1 MKFLTRLLLLAFA
14 FCVNSVYAQAWP
26 AKQITIVV
34 PFAPGGNIDIV
45 GRTIGKELALILK
58 QPIILENRPGAGGM
72 VGATYVAK
80 SKPDGYTFLV
90 SSNGLV
96 TTTLVRNDQQH
107 KDEDLVPVSLLTI
120 APSVI
125 ITNNNNPASN
135 LKEFITNLKASKD
148 NRVVFA
154 TPGVGTTP
162 HFVSGLLKIAADVD
176 IEPIPYKS
184 GNDTVTALIGG
195 QVQLASESTQV
206 VTAKIKAGMV
216 KALAVT
222 YDQRSSSLPDVPTTK
237 ELGYP
242 SIFITHFVGMMA
254 PAGTP
259 TDILEKMNQANQKAL
274 QAPEVRTIFNN
285 AGTLVVGGS
294 RASFAE
300 YMQKERERLKVVAL
314 DAKMI
319 Q

>member
-1 MKFLTRLLLLAFA
+1 MKFLTRLLVIAFA
-14 FCVNSVYAQAWP
+14 FGANSVYAQAWP

-45 GRTIGKELALILK
+45 GRTIGKELAVLLK

-72 VGATYVAK
+72 VGATFVAK

-125 ITNNNNPASN
+125 IANNNNPASN

-184 GNDTVTALIGG
+184 GSDTVTALIGG

-206 VTAKIKAGMV
+206 VSSKVKAGMV

-274 QAPEVRTIFNN
+274 QSPEVKAIFNN

-300 YMQKERERLKVVAL
+300 YMQKNESA
-314 DAKMI
+314 
-319 Q
+319 

>member
-1 MKFLTRLLLLAFA
+1 MKFLTRLLVIVFA
-14 FCVNSVYAQAWP
+14 FGVNSVYAQAWP

-58 QPIILENRPGAGGM
+58 QPIIIENRPGAGGM

-96 TTTLVRNDQQH
+96 TTTLIRNDQQH
-107 KDEDLVPVSLLTI
+107 KDEELVPVSLLTI

-125 ITNNNNPASN
+125 IANNNNPASN

-162 HFVSGLLKIAADVD
+162 HFVSALLKIAADVD

-206 VTAKIKAGMV
+206 VTSKIKAGMV

-274 QAPEVRTIFNN
+274 QSPEVRTIFNN

>member
-1 MKFLTRLLLLAFA
+1 MKFLTRLLVIVFA
-14 FCVNSVYAQAWP
+14 FGANGVYAQAWP

-58 QPIILENRPGAGGM
+58 QPIIIENRPGAGGM

-96 TTTLVRNDQQH
+96 TTTLIRNDQQH
-107 KDEDLVPVSLLTI
+107 KDEELVPVSLLTI

-125 ITNNNNPASN
+125 IANNNNPASN

-162 HFVSGLLKIAADVD
+162 HFVSALLKIATDVD

-206 VTAKIKAGMV
+206 VTSKIKAGMV

-274 QAPEVRTIFNN
+274 QSPEVRTIFNN

-314 DAKMI
+314 DAKMN

>member
-1 MKFLTRLLLLAFA
+1 MKFLTRLLVIAFA
-14 FCVNSVYAQAWP
+14 FGANSVYAQAWP

-45 GRTIGKELALILK
+45 GRTIGKELAVLLK

-72 VGATYVAK
+72 VGATFVAK

-125 ITNNNNPASN
+125 IANNNNPASN

-184 GNDTVTALIGG
+184 GSDTVTALIGG

-206 VTAKIKAGMV
+206 VSSKVKAGMV

-274 QAPEVRTIFNN
+274 QSPEVKAIFNN

-300 YMQKERERLKVVAL
+300 YMQKERERLRVVAL

>member
-1 MKFLTRLLLLAFA
+1 MKFLTRLLVIAFA
-14 FCVNSVYAQAWP
+14 FGVNSVYAQAWP

-45 GRTIGKELALILK
+45 GRTIGKELTLILK
-58 QPIILENRPGAGGM
+58 QPIIIENKPGAGGM

-125 ITNNNNPASN
+125 IANNNNPASN

-206 VTAKIKAGMV
+206 VSSKIKAGMV

-274 QAPEVRTIFNN
+274 QSHEVKTIFNN

-300 YMQKERERLKVVAL
+300 YMQKERERLRVVAL

>member
-1 MKFLTRLLLLAFA
+1 MTFLTRLLTIVLLFSA
-14 FCVNSVYAQAWP
+14 NGVYAQAWP
-26 AKQITIVV
+26 AKQINIVV

-45 GRTIGKELALILK
+45 ARTVGKELSLILK
-58 QPIILENRPGAGGM
+58 QTVIVENRPGAGGM

-80 SKPDGYTFLV
+80 SKPDGYTFLM

-96 TTTLVRNDQQH
+96 TTTLIRNDQQH
-107 KDEDLVPVSLLTI
+107 KDDELVPVTLLTV

-125 ITNNNNPASN
+125 IANNNNPASN

-154 TPGVGTTP
+154 TAGVGTTP
-162 HFVSGLLKIAADVD
+162 HFVSALFKIAADADV
-176 IEPIPYKS
+176 EPIPYKS
-184 GNDTVTALIGG
+184 GVDTVTALIGG
-195 QVQLASESTQV
+195 QVQLAAESTQV
-206 VTAKIKAGMV
+206 VTPKIKAGMV

-274 QAPEVRTIFNN
+274 QSPEVRSTFNN
-285 AGTLVVGGS
+285 AGTITVGGS

-300 YMQKERERLKVVAL
+300 YLQKERERLRVVVQ
-314 DAKMI
+314 DAKMT

>member
-1 MKFLTRLLLLAFA
+1 MKFLTRLLVIACAFGA
-14 FCVNSVYAQAWP
+14 NGVCAQAWP

-58 QPIILENRPGAGGM
+58 QPIIIENRPGAGGM

-125 ITNNNNPASN
+125 IANNSNPASN

-206 VTAKIKAGMV
+206 VTSKIKAGMV

-274 QAPEVRTIFNN
+274 QSPEVRTIFNN

-314 DAKMI
+314 DAKMN

>member
-1 MKFLTRLLLLAFA
+1 MKFLTRLLVITFA
-14 FCVNSVYAQAWP
+14 FGVNSVHAQAWP

-58 QPIILENRPGAGGM
+58 QPIIIENKPGAGGM

-125 ITNNNNPASN
+125 IANNNNPASN

-206 VTAKIKAGMV
+206 VSSKIKAGMV

-274 QAPEVRTIFNN
+274 QSPEVKTIFNN

>member
-1 MKFLTRLLLLAFA
+1 MKFLTRLLVIVFA
-14 FCVNSVYAQAWP
+14 FGANGVYAQAWP

-45 GRTIGKELALILK
+45 GRTVGKELSLLLK
-58 QPIILENRPGAGGM
+58 QPVIIENRPGAGGM

-96 TTTLVRNDQQH
+96 TTTLIRNDQQH
-107 KDEDLVPVSLLTI
+107 KDDELVPVTLLTI

-125 ITNNNNPASN
+125 IANNNNPASN

-162 HFVSGLLKIAADVD
+162 HFVSALLKIATDVD

-206 VTAKIKAGMV
+206 VTSKIKAGMV

-274 QAPEVRTIFNN
+274 QSPEVRTIFNN

-314 DAKMI
+314 DAKMN

>member
-14 FCVNSVYAQAWP
+14 FGVNSVYAQAWP

-58 QPIILENRPGAGGM
+58 QPIIIENKPGAGGM

-125 ITNNNNPASN
+125 IANNNNPASN

-206 VTAKIKAGMV
+206 VTSKIKAGMV

-274 QAPEVRTIFNN
+274 QSPEVRTIFNN

-319 Q
+319 L

>member
-1 MKFLTRLLLLAFA
+1 MKFLTRLLVIACAFGA
-14 FCVNSVYAQAWP
+14 NGVCAQAWP

-58 QPIILENRPGAGGM
+58 QPIIIENRPGAGGM

-125 ITNNNNPASN
+125 IANNSNPASN

-206 VTAKIKAGMV
+206 VTSKIKAGMV

-242 SIFITHFVGMMA
+242 SIFMTHFVGMMA

-274 QAPEVRTIFNN
+274 QSPEVKAIFNN

>member
-1 MKFLTRLLLLAFA
+1 MKFLTRLLVIAFA
-14 FCVNSVYAQAWP
+14 FGANSVYAQAWP

-45 GRTIGKELALILK
+45 GRTIGKELAILLK

-125 ITNNNNPASN
+125 IANNSNPASN

-206 VTAKIKAGMV
+206 VTSKIKAGMV

-274 QAPEVRTIFNN
+274 QSPEVKAIFNN

-300 YMQKERERLKVVAL
+300 YMQKERERLRVVAL

>member
-1 MKFLTRLLLLAFA
+1 MSLRSQLCVFALAVIANNA
-14 FCVNSVYAQAWP
+14 FAQAWP
-26 AKQITIVV
+26 SKQITIVV

-45 GRTIGKELALILK
+45 GRTIGKELSQILK
-58 QPIILENRPGAGGM
+58 QPVIIENKPGAGGM

-96 TTTLVRNDQQH
+96 TTTLIRNDQQH
-107 KDEDLVPVSLLTI
+107 KDEELVPVTLLTI

-125 ITNNNNPASN
+125 IANMNNPA
-135 LKEFITNLKASKD
+135 TNLRDFVSSIKASKD

-154 TPGVGTTP
+154 TAGVGTTP
-162 HFVSGLLKIAADVD
+162 HFVSALVKIATD
-176 IEPIPYKS
+176 IEVEPIPYKS
-184 GNDTVTALIGG
+184 GSDTVTALVGG
-195 QVQLASESTQV
+195 QVQLAAESTQV
-206 VTAKIKAGMV
+206 VTPKIKAGMV

-259 TDILEKMNQANQKAL
+259 VEILDKMSQANQKAL
-274 QAPEVRTIFNN
+274 QSPEVKNVFGS
-285 AGTLVVGGS
+285 AGTIIVGGS
-294 RASFAE
+294 RANFAE
-300 YMQKERERLKVVAL
+300 YLQKERERLKVVVQ
-314 DAKMI
+314 DAKMT

>member
-1 MKFLTRLLLLAFA
+1 MKFLTRLLVIVFA
-14 FCVNSVYAQAWP
+14 FGVNSVYAQAWP

-58 QPIILENRPGAGGM
+58 QPIIIENKPGAGGM

-206 VTAKIKAGMV
+206 VTSKIKAGMV

-242 SIFITHFVGMMA
+242 SIFMTHFVGMMA

-274 QAPEVRTIFNN
+274 QSPEVRVIFNN